1 MVSHVIKF
9 EEGVSVA
16 CGAQELGMQRFSSL
30 SSSFSM
36 HMGTKITEALRE
48 KNEIIHDQP
57 HYLLL
62 ILCVWRV

>member
-16 CGAQELGMQRFSSL
+16 CGAQEFGTQRFSS
-30 SSSFSM
+30 SSSFFSM
-36 HMGTKITEALRE
+36 HMGTKITEAFRE
-48 KNEIIHDQP
+48 KNKIIYDQP
-57 HYLLL
+57 HYLLH